1 MCWDLTHT
9 EAILLVGQ
17 HLRRKV
23 RSSDFVM
30 TDLPEY
36 VQLLQV
42 FELVPEC
49 WHIASS
55 SLADCNHYTVF
66 CQDEI
71 VKNKMQKHLLSY
83 VTSNID
89 FSFDKLVT
97 HTEIEQGTQWTLFA
111 GTVDL
116 LYTQIEKWSLSCPCC
131 IPQIRNQRALWKS
144 DIHYVFH
151 LAVRC
156 DPRMQ
161 QLIERISI
169 FDNTESCTDAQE
181 WQTLLNAAGEPCIH
195 IAARLGKLEVIKRLL
210 LQNPKLLNAKVGAR
224 AHTLLHAVG
233 PRSSRIVG
241 FLMSKDRMPKVD
253 VNATNI
259 HGDTPLEWAL
269 SNNLSTANT
278 IYNLLTPQDRSN
290 LNPYDLLSIIFENP
304 TYDADHKSEMAEP
317 IMRDLTLDPIN
328 ACKSP
333 YNAVVNCYLQEKKDR
348 EEDEDFKEEKDSE
361 DCEEEQ
367 DAAKLW
373 KLLNDNDVPLRYF
386 DEHGT
391 TPIAYAVEY
400 APRECVEM
408 LAGSSHMRRDFLNW
422 STTDSDG
429 DTPHD
434 LAMRR
439 GNTSILQIVEKE
451 IKPEKLREALNHFN
465 SQTDYRS
472 AVGLHF
478 ALKDF
483 IGCLKCLDQ
492 LEVSTWRQCMKAR
505 TYLNLGKYRDAQ
517 DSLAGIEECSV
528 VLRLKSSI
536 FLADRDLK
544 SAFKTNRVAY
554 GEESRFVE
562 RVALQRE
569 LCMIVLLASPLAA
582 CLPLGIKEQIC
593 RQIIEP

>member
-1 MCWDLTHT
+1 MN
-9 EAILLVGQ
+9 
-17 HLRRKV
+17 
-23 RSSDFVM
+23 
-30 TDLPEY
+30 DLPKY
-36 VQLLQV
+36 VQLLQAL
-42 FELVPEC
+42 ELVPEC
-49 WHIASS
+49 WHIALS

-66 CQDEI
+66 CQDET
-71 VKNKMQKHLLSY
+71 VKNKMQKHLPSY

-116 LYTQIEKWSLSCPCC
+116 LNTEIEKWSSSCSCC
-131 IPQIRNQRALWKS
+131 IQQIRNQRAWWKP
-144 DIHYVFH
+144 DIYYVFH
-151 LAVRC
+151 LAIRC
-156 DPRMQ
+156 NPQMQ
-161 QLIERISI
+161 QLIERIHI
-169 FDNTESCTDAQE
+169 LDTESRTDAQE

-210 LQNPKLLNAKVGAR
+210 LQNPELLNAKVGAQ
-224 AHTLLHAVG
+224 AHTLLHVVG
-233 PRSSRIVG
+233 LRSSHIVE
-241 FLMSKDRMPKVD
+241 FLMSEDRMPRFD

-269 SNNLSTANT
+269 SHNFSTANT

-304 TYDADHKSEMAEP
+304 TYDADRKSKMAES

-328 ACKSP
+328 ARKSP
-333 YNAVVNCYLQEKKDR
+333 YNAILDCYLLEKKDR
-348 EEDEDFKEEKDSE
+348 EEDEEFKEEKDSE
-361 DCEEEQ
+361 EDKDCEEEQ

-373 KLLNDNDVPLRYF
+373 KLLILNNVSLQYSDD
-386 DEHGT
+386 HGT
-391 TPIAYAVEY
+391 TPIAHAVAN
-400 APRECVEM
+400 APPEFVMM
-408 LAGSSHMRRDFLNW
+408 LAGSSHIGREVLDWWAM
-422 STTDSDG
+422 DSDG
-429 DTPHD
+429 DTPHG

-439 GNTSILQIVEKE
+439 GNTSIIQIVEKE
-451 IKPEKLREALNHFN
+451 IQPEKQKKALNHFN
-465 SQTDYRS
+465 SQKDYRS

-505 TYLNLGKYRDAQ
+505 TYLHLGKYRDAQ

-536 FLADRDLK
+536 FLADKALK

-554 GEESRFVE
+554 GEESRFAE
-562 RVALQRE
+562 RVALQRG

-582 CLPLGIKEQIC
+582 CLPLEIKEQIC

>member
-1 MCWDLTHT
+1 MNDSP
-9 EAILLVGQ
+9 
-17 HLRRKV
+17 K
-23 RSSDFVM
+23 
-30 TDLPEY
+30 Y

-42 FELVPEC
+42 LELVPEC
-49 WHIASS
+49 RHIASS

-83 VTSNID
+83 VTSNVD

-97 HTEIEQGTQWTLFA
+97 QTEIEQGTQWTLFA

-116 LYTQIEKWSLSCPCC
+116 LYTQIEKWSSSCPCC
-131 IPQIRNQRALWKS
+131 IQQIRNQRGLWKS
-144 DIHYVFH
+144 DIYYVFH
-151 LAVRC
+151 LAIRC

-161 QLIERISI
+161 QLIERIRM
-169 FDNTESCTDAQE
+169 FDDTESRTDAQE

-195 IAARLGKLEVIKRLL
+195 IAARIGKLEVIKRLL
-210 LQNPKLLNAKVGAR
+210 LQNPKLLNAKVGAQ

-233 PRSSRIVG
+233 PRSPRIVE
-241 FLMSKDRMPKVD
+241 FLMSEDRMPKVD

-259 HGDTPLEWAL
+259 HSDTPLEWAL

-304 TYDADHKSEMAEP
+304 TYDADRKSEMAEP

-333 YNAVVNCYLQEKKDR
+333 YNAVVDCYLQEKKDR
-348 EEDEDFKEEKDSE
+348 EEDEDFKKEKDSE
-361 DCEEEQ
+361 EDKDCEEEQ

-373 KLLNDNDVPLRYF
+373 KLLIHNNVPLRYF
-386 DEHGT
+386 DDHGT
-391 TPIAYAVEY
+391 TPIAYAVEN
-400 APRECVEM
+400 APPECVKT
-408 LAGSSHMRRDFLNW
+408 LAGSSHMRREVLNW
-422 STTDSDG
+422 STMDSDG
-429 DTPHD
+429 DTPRD
-434 LAMRR
+434 LAIRR
-439 GNTSILQIVEKE
+439 GNTSILQIVEEE
-451 IKPEKLREALNHFN
+451 IQPKKQREALNHFN
-465 SQTDYRS
+465 SQKDYRS

-517 DSLAGIEECSV
+517 DSLAGIEECNV
-528 VLRLKSSI
+528 VLHLKSSI
-536 FLADRDLK
+536 FLADGDLK

-554 GEESRFVE
+554 GEESRFAE

-569 LCMIVLLASPLAA
+569 LCMIVLVASPLAA
-582 CLPLGIKEQIC
+582 CLPLEIKEQIC